1 MVLNAFWGSLGRLLG
16 ALGGF
21 LEGSWELF
29 GASRLTKK
37 GLQIRFGT
45 PLGVIC
51 LLLAAED
58 SPEHVLGPFRA
69 RIWCSQWPFG
79 GCFRTRRTDFD
90 IQN

>member
-1 MVLNAFWGSLGRLLG
+1 MVLKAFWSSLGLLLGLLGVSWRLLG
-16 ALGGF
+16 
-21 LEGSWELF
+21 GST
-29 GASRLTKK
+29 STKK

-58 SPEHVLGPFRA
+58 GTEHVLGPYWA
-69 RIWCSQWPFG
+69 RIWCSPWPFG